1 MLLDFVHRLLF
12 LKKTTFRKLN
22 LFPSSGKLMAAPTL
36 LGPLEGASLN
46 HWAQFA
52 KSCLLG
58 TLDDGNVQKTD
69 SSKCDSPS
77 IKILRTHKN
86 LMLLQL

>member
-1 MLLDFVHRLLF
+1 M
-12 LKKTTFRKLN
+12 
-22 LFPSSGKLMAAPTL
+22 GAPTL

-58 TLDDGNVQKTD
+58 TLDDGKVQKND

-77 IKILRTHKN
+77 TKILRTHKKPN
-86 LMLLQL
+86 APTAIMLLSLDR